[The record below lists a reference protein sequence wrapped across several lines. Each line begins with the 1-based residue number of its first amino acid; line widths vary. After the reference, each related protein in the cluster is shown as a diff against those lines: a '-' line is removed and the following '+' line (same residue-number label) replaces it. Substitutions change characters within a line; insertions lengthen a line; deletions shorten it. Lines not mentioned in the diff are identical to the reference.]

1 MIATGPRNE
10 ARNRVPLGFLNPWLY
25 SEEVRNVR
33 GINDITEGSNPGCG
47 TLGFSAQPGWDPV
60 RPTTLVS
67 RKFRRWLI
75 WCSIGHGSG
84 DAKFS
89 KAAVPP

>member
-10 ARNRVPLGFLNPWLY
+10 NSVRAPLGFLNRWLY
-25 SEEVRNVR
+25 SEEVRSAG
-33 GINDITEGSNPGCG
+33 GINDITAGSNPGCG
-47 TLGFSAQPGWDPV
+47 TLGFSAIRGWDPV

-75 WCSIGHGSG
+75 WCSTGHGSR